1 MDKSVSYNVVYRD
14 IKYPRLEY
22 KTGTLQLILPK
33 NYRSPEELI
42 LKYGKWINE
51 KEKEIAKA
59 LEEAK
64 TKAIIEREEE
74 EFKKIVEEKV
84 KVFEKELNTRVNKI
98 FFKRMRTKWASCSI
112 KDNITVNLLG
122 KYLPE
127 DVIEYILYHEVAHV
141 LERRHSIRFWNIV
154 KERFPDYKDREKEL
168 LTYWFAI
175 QKRVY
180 DEKIFSK
187 PKS

>member
-1 MDKSVSYNVVYRD
+1 MDKSVSYNVVYRN

-33 NYRSPEELI
+33 NYCNPQELVQ
-42 LKYGKWINE
+42 KYGKWINE

-64 TKAIIEREEE
+64 TKAIIERGEQ

-112 KDNITVNLLG
+112 RNNITVNLLG

-127 DVIEYILYHEVAHV
+127 DVIEYILYHEVAHT
-141 LERRHSIRFWNIV
+141 LERKHSIRFWNIV
-154 KERFPDYKDREKEL
+154 KERFPDYKSREKEL

-175 QKRVY
+175 QKNVNI
-180 DEKIFSK
+180 EVKEEI
-187 PKS
+187 